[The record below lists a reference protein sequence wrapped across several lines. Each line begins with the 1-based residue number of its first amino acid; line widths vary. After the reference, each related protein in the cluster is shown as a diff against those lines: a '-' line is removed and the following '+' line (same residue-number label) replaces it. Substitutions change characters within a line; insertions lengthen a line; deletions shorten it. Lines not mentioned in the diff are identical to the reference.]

1 MAGECGLRRPFWG
14 DDIWA
19 ETKESEG
26 ASQMEIRRT
35 SIEDRGNSSAGALG
49 DCLRAVFAASAA
61 EAAQPGGE
69 EAREKE

>member
-1 MAGECGLRRPFWG
+1 
-14 DDIWA
+14 
-19 ETKESEG
+19 
-26 ASQMEIRRT
+26 MEIRRT
-35 SIEDRGNSSAGALG
+35 SIEDRGNSSADALG